1 MACAWVMPSACA
13 PSHWPR
19 SSDWMPPRKISP
31 ENAAEFSEMP
41 SAAAISGLI
50 SNGTSIGSAK

>member
-1 MACAWVMPSACA
+1 VGHAQRLRAFPLAA
-13 PSHWPR
+13 FDR
-19 SSDWMPPRKISP
+19 LDAAAEDLA

-50 SNGTSIGSAK
+50 SNGTRIGSAK